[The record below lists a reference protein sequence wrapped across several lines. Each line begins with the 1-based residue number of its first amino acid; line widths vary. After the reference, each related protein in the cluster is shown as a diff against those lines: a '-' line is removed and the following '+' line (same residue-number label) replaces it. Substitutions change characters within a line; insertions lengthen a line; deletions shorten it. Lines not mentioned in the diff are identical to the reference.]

1 VTGASFTGTIEGT
14 TLTVTAITFGTLAA
28 GQHLI
33 FPGVNLGTV
42 LSSFGTFD
50 SITYTGTG
58 SDIGTYRLENNV
70 KWALASHTVTVAIA
84 MITQSATTTCT

>member
-14 TLTVTAITFGTLAA
+14 TLTVTALAFGTLAA

-33 FPGVNLGTV
+33 FSGVNLGTV
-42 LSSFGTFD
+42 LSTFGTFD

-58 SDIGTYRLENNV
+58 SDAGTYRLENSV
-70 KWALASHTVTVAIA
+70 KWELASHTVTVVTA
-84 MITQSATTTCT
+84 MITQSATTTCA